1 MKKISV
7 VMITYNHEKYIEQA
21 IESVLIQEGNFELEL
36 LIGNDKSPDR
46 TKEILKKY
54 MNNER
59 IKIYNRE
66 ENLGAVKN
74 LWDLC
79 IKATG
84 DYIAILEGDDFWT
97 DKFKLSKQL
106 ELLEKNKEIILC
118 YSDSNIVNENND
130 VVGIKKT
137 QPSVIESLDSLLV
150 NSYGIPTGTVMY
162 RNIYRQNDIKN
173 NKKICSLLKA
183 SEIIGDFSLF
193 SYLISLGKFYKIS
206 EITGSYRFIE
216 NKKISTSFSSMSS
229 IYKYKEILKVNKE
242 VASFYNFN
250 KIKKYF
256 FTKRIEDKLIKN
268 LKKENLNIEK
278 ELGRKLNFLD
288 KIYFLLKPINNF
300 MWSLKKKKYRR

>member
-7 VMITYNHEKYIEQA
+7 IMITYNHERYIEQA

-54 MNNER
+54 MNDKR

-66 ENLGAVKN
+66 KNLGAVKN

-97 DKFKLSKQL
+97 DKFKLTKQL
-106 ELLEKNKEIILC
+106 DILEKNKEIILC
-118 YSDSNIVNENND
+118 YTDSNIINENNYII
-130 VVGIKKT
+130 GIKKT
-137 QPSVIESLDSLLV
+137 EPSFIENFDSLLI
-150 NSYGIPTGTVMY
+150 NYSGIPTGTVMY
-162 RNIYRQNDIKN
+162 RNIYLQNNIKKS
-173 NKKICSLLKA
+173 KKICSLLKA

-206 EITGSYRFIE
+206 KIMGSYRFIE
-216 NKKISTSFSSMSS
+216 NKEISTSFSSMSS
-229 IYKYKEILKVNKE
+229 IYKYKEMLKIIKE
-242 VASFYNFN
+242 IANFYDFN

-256 FTKRIEDKLIKN
+256 FIKRIEDKLIKN
-268 LKKENLNIEK
+268 LKKENLSIEK

-288 KIYFLLKPINNF
+288 KIYFLLKPLNSFI
-300 MWSLKKKKYRR
+300 WSLKKRKYR